1 MNDFVDATD
10 QIRDA
15 FKTEA
20 SARWVRGTGRR
31 DMVNGLLAAM
41 RNARSQEQFDNL
53 AYQFKRDVLMPYYRE
68 VVMPQGSPAQRTRFL
83 ERNTLM
89 QMRPRKPMGTYEELQ
104 KNPAFAQSRFKHLPR
119 GAQDSVPSL
128 LRIAQDPAEMDLA
141 AREMG
146 VTPEDLQTHI
156 QDAYGQRAREQFRKD
171 MTAAAMEG
179 QRYRD
184 ALAEDYERSLTGRIL
199 GTISPEVT
207 GLRLKD
213 LRSGKDT
220 PIVSWDMAKAIAKDA
235 LVGIGS
241 LYTGGIAG
249 KVVSNPIATAGL
261 GGVLDASLE
270 AARQGMSDYY
280 DWDPQNIK
288 NVGMVSATIPAGV
301 GMLTS
306 LGGKF
311 QAGRRLMRPFRRK
324 VYGMEVD
331 PAAEEVATKQNKLD
345 EIVNAIKAAESG
357 DPLAKEV
364 ADDLLE
370 ESRDFIEKS
379 HANVLRDR
387 PLTTD
392 DLRDIVMD
400 PERASKYFNPPTEEQ
415 FRGAVESKKYAGRND
430 IVNVDGQPKFES
442 DVAEEYLK
450 RAKAQWPVSYRKSA
464 GQKAPKDNFW
474 DKYAGGIVDAFS
486 REETM
491 RQRTEGRKLEDK
503 SATTALRQV
512 MEYDPDM
519 IRMWNAGFVP
529 HDEAGKKLYDEWKEK
544 FGGQQ

>member
-1 MNDFVDATD
+1 MNNFVDAND

-15 FKTEA
+15 FKTPTSVA
-20 SARWVRGTGRR
+20 WARSTGRR
-31 DMVNGLLAAM
+31 DMANALLAAM

-146 VTPEDLQTHI
+146 VTPEDLQAHI

-171 MTAAAMEG
+171 MMAAAMEG

-184 ALAEDYERSLTGRIL
+184 SLAKDYDESILGNVL
-199 GTISPEVT
+199 GTIAPEVT

-213 LRSGKDT
+213 IRTGTES
-220 PIVSWDMAKAIAKDA
+220 SNWDIAKAIANDA

-249 KVVSNPIATAGL
+249 KVVSNPMARAGL
-261 GGVLDASLE
+261 GGVFDALLE

-280 DWDPQNIK
+280 DWDPQNIRD
-288 NVGMVSATIPAGV
+288 VGMVSATIPAGV
-301 GMLTS
+301 GLITS
-306 LGGKF
+306 AAGKF
-311 QAGRRLMRPFRRK
+311 QTGRRLMRPFRKK

-357 DPLAKEV
+357 DPLAKEL

-370 ESRDFIEKS
+370 ESRDFIERS
-379 HANVLRDR
+379 HANVLNDG

-400 PERASKYFNPPTEEQ
+400 PVRSKKYFNPPTEEN
-415 FRGAVESKKYAGRND
+415 FRSAVESKKNAGPND
-430 IVNVDGQPKFES
+430 IIDVNGRPKLES
-442 DVAEEYLK
+442 DMAEDFLN
-450 RAKAQWPVSYRKSA
+450 RAKKQWPANYKKSA
-464 GQKAPKDNFW
+464 GPKGPKDNFW
-474 DKYAGGIVDAFS
+474 DKYAGDIVDVFS

-491 RQRTEGRKLEDK
+491 RQRTQGKKLEDK
-503 SATTALRQV
+503 APTTALQQV

-519 IRMWNAGFVP
+519 IRMWKAGFAP
-529 HDEAGKKLYDEWKEK
+529 HDEVGKKLYDEWKEK
-544 FGGQQ
+544 FGGQ

>member
-15 FKTEA
+15 FKTPTSVA
-20 SARWVRGTGRR
+20 WARSTGRR
-31 DMVNGLLAAM
+31 AMANALLAAM

-68 VVMPQGSPAQRTRFL
+68 VVMSQGSPSQRTRFL
-83 ERNTLM
+83 ERNSLM

-146 VTPEDLQTHI
+146 VTPEDLQAHI

-171 MTAAAMEG
+171 MMAAAMEG

-184 ALAEDYERSLTGRIL
+184 ALAEDYEKSLIGRVL

-207 GLRLKD
+207 GLRLKEIRTGTESSNWD
-213 LRSGKDT
+213 L
-220 PIVSWDMAKAIAKDA
+220 AKAIAKDA

-249 KVVSNPIATAGL
+249 KVVSNPMAQAAL
-261 GGVLDASLE
+261 GGVFDASLE

-280 DWDPQNIK
+280 DWDPANIAAT
-288 NVGMVSATIPAGV
+288 GGVSATLPVLIGGLASMGSSIPGV
-301 GMLTS
+301 GRLTRPIMRK
-306 LGGKF
+306 LRMM
-311 QAGRRLMRPFRRK
+311 QADPAEQELKSRHDMIAASRNAIEEAYESGNQLMKEGADDILEKEVRPF
-324 VYGMEVD
+324 V
-331 PAAEEVATKQNKLD
+331 
-345 EIVNAIKAAESG
+345 
-357 DPLAKEV
+357 
-364 ADDLLE
+364 E
-370 ESRDFIEKS
+370 ESPWETGVPESEKLS
-379 HANVLRDR
+379 KEKLVD
-387 PLTTD
+387 LTMD
-392 DLRDIVMD
+392 DDAVDL
-400 PERASKYFNPPTEEQ
+400 YFNPP
-415 FRGAVESKKYAGRND
+415 SKEDFAKMASRKAAGDKYA
-430 IVNVDGQPKFES
+430 
-442 DVAEEYLK
+442 EEWLD
-450 RAKAQWPVSYRKSA
+450 RAKAQWPQNWK
-464 GQKAPKDNFW
+464 KASTPEPRPTKL
-474 DKYAGGIVDAFS
+474 DKIVDFAVDAAS

-519 IRMWNAGFVP
+519 IMMWKTGFVP
-529 HDEAGKKLYDEWKEK
+529 NDVAGKKLYDEWKEK

>member
-146 VTPEDLQTHI
+146 VTPEDLQAHI

-184 ALAEDYERSLTGRIL
+184 ALAEDYERSLTGRVL

-207 GLRLKD
+207 GLRLKE
-213 LRSGKDT
+213 LRTGTES
-220 PIVSWDMAKAIAKDA
+220 SNWDMAKAIAKDA

-249 KVVSNPIATAGL
+249 KVVSNPLARSGL
-261 GGVLDASLE
+261 GGVFDASLE

-280 DWDPQNIK
+280 DWDPQNIRD
-288 NVGMVSATIPAGV
+288 VGMVSATIPAGV

-306 LGGKF
+306 IGGKF
-311 QAGRRLMRPFRRK
+311 PGMRRLMRPFRKK

-345 EIVNAIKAAESG
+345 EIVNATKAAESG
-357 DPLAKEV
+357 DPLAKEL

-379 HANVLRDR
+379 HANVFRDR

-400 PERASKYFNPPTEEQ
+400 PKRSARYFNPPTEEQ
-415 FRGAVESKKYAGRND
+415 FRGAVESKKYAGKND

-450 RAKAQWPVSYRKSA
+450 RAKAQWPANYKKSA
-464 GQKAPKDNFW
+464 GPKAPKENFW

-503 SATTALRQV
+503 SPTIALKQV

-544 FGGQQ
+544 FGGQ

>member
-68 VVMPQGSPAQRTRFL
+68 VVMPQGGPAQRTRFL

-146 VTPEDLQTHI
+146 VTPEDLQAHI

-184 ALAEDYERSLTGRIL
+184 SLAKDYEESVLGNVL

-213 LRSGKDT
+213 IRTGTES
-220 PIVSWDMAKAIAKDA
+220 SNWDLAKAIAKDA

-241 LYTGGIAG
+241 LYTGAAAG
-249 KVVSNPIATAGL
+249 KIVSNPLARNVL
-261 GGVLDASLE
+261 GGVFDAGIE

-280 DWDPQNIK
+280 GWDPANIAA
-288 NVGMVSATIPAGV
+288 VGGVSATLPAAV
-301 GMLTS
+301 GGLAAMGSGLPGMGRFTRPIMRK
-306 LGGKF
+306 LRMM
-311 QAGRRLMRPFRRK
+311 QADPAEQELKARHDLISASRDATEAAYDSGNRLMKEGADDILEKEVRPF
-324 VYGMEVD
+324 V
-331 PAAEEVATKQNKLD
+331 
-345 EIVNAIKAAESG
+345 
-357 DPLAKEV
+357 
-364 ADDLLE
+364 E
-370 ESRDFIEKS
+370 ESPWETGTPEGQRMSKDKL
-379 HANVLRDR
+379 VD
-387 PLTTD
+387 LTMD
-392 DLRDIVMD
+392 DEAVDL
-400 PERASKYFNPPTEEQ
+400 YFNPPSEEELAAMST
-415 FRGAVESKKYAGRND
+415 R
-430 IVNVDGQPKFES
+430 
-442 DVAEEYLK
+442 
-450 RAKAQWPVSYRKSA
+450 KAL
-464 GQKAPKDNFW
+464 G
-474 DKYAGGIVDAFS
+474 DKYAEEWLDRVKRQWPENWKKTSTPQPKPTTLDKVIGLGVDVAS

-491 RQRTEGRKLEDK
+491 RQRAKGKKLEDK
-503 SATTALRQV
+503 SPTTALRQV

-519 IRMWNAGFVP
+519 IRMWNAGFAP

-544 FGGQQ
+544 FGGQ

>member
-104 KNPAFAQSRFKHLPR
+104 KNPAFAQSRFKNIPR

-128 LRIAQDPAEMDLA
+128 LRIAQDPVEMDLA

-146 VTPEDLQTHI
+146 VTPEDLQAHI

-171 MTAAAMEG
+171 MMAAAMEG

-184 ALAEDYERSLTGRIL
+184 ALAEDYEKSLTGRVL

-213 LRSGKDT
+213 IRTGTES
-220 PIVSWDMAKAIAKDA
+220 SNWDLAKAIVKDA

-249 KVVSNPIATAGL
+249 KVVSNPMARAGL
-261 GGVLDASLE
+261 GGVFDASLE

-280 DWDPQNIK
+280 DWDPQNIRD
-288 NVGMVSATIPAGV
+288 VGMVSATIPAGV

-311 QAGRRLMRPFRRK
+311 QTGRRLMRPFRKK

-345 EIVNAIKAAESG
+345 EIVNATKEAEFG

-370 ESRDFIEKS
+370 ESRDFIERS
-379 HANVLRDR
+379 HANVLNDG

-400 PERASKYFNPPTEEQ
+400 PVRSKKYFNPPTEEN
-415 FRGAVESKKYAGRND
+415 FRSAVESKRNAGPND
-430 IVNVDGQPKFES
+430 IIDVNGKPKLES
-442 DVAEEYLK
+442 DVAEDFLN
-450 RAKAQWPVSYRKSA
+450 RAKKQWPANYKKSA
-464 GQKAPKDNFW
+464 GPKGPKDNFW
-474 DKYAGGIVDAFS
+474 DKYAGDIVDVFS

-491 RQRTEGRKLEDK
+491 RQRTQGKKLEDK
-503 SATTALRQV
+503 APTTALKQV

-519 IRMWNAGFVP
+519 IRMWKAGFIP
-529 HDEAGKKLYDEWKEK
+529 NDAAGKKLYDEWKEK
-544 FGGQQ
+544 FGG

>member
-1 MNDFVDATD
+1 MNDFSEMAD
-10 QIRDA
+10 QILDS
-15 FKTEA
+15 FKTPT
-20 SARWVRGTGRR
+20 SAAWARKTGRR
-31 DMVNGLLAAM
+31 DMANALLDAM
-41 RNARSQEQFDNL
+41 RKARSQEQFDNL
-53 AYQFKRDVLMPYYRE
+53 AYRFKRDVLMPYYRE
-68 VVMPQGSPAQRTRFL
+68 VVMPQGSPSQRSEFL

-104 KNPAFAQSRFKHLPR
+104 KNPAFAQSRFKHLPS
-119 GAQDSVPSL
+119 GTQDSVPSL
-128 LRIAQDPAEMDLA
+128 LRIAQDPAEIDLA

-146 VTPEDLQTHI
+146 VAPEDLQAHI
-156 QDAYGQRAREQFRKD
+156 QDAYGRRAREQFRKD
-171 MTAAAMEG
+171 MMAAAMEG

-184 ALAEDYERSLTGRIL
+184 ALAEDYERSLTGRVL
-199 GTISPEVT
+199 GAISPEVT

-213 LRSGKDT
+213 IRTGTES
-220 PIVSWDMAKAIAKDA
+220 SNWDMAKAIAKDA

-249 KVVSNPIATAGL
+249 KVVSNPMARAGL

-280 DWDPQNIK
+280 DWDPQNIRD
-288 NVGMVSATIPAGV
+288 VGMVSATIPAGV

-311 QAGRRLMRPFRRK
+311 QTGRRLMRPFRKK

-345 EIVNAIKAAESG
+345 EMVNATKAAESG

-370 ESRDFIEKS
+370 ESRDFIERS
-379 HANVLRDR
+379 HANVLNDG

-400 PERASKYFNPPTEEQ
+400 PVRSKKYFNPPTEENL
-415 FRGAVESKKYAGRND
+415 RSAVESKKYAGPND
-430 IVNVDGQPKFES
+430 IIDVNGQPKFES

-450 RAKAQWPVSYRKSA
+450 RTKAQWPANYRKSA
-464 GQKAPKDNFW
+464 GPRGPKDNFW
-474 DKYAGGIVDAFS
+474 DKYAGDIVDVFS

-491 RQRTEGRKLEDK
+491 RQRTQGKKLEDK

-519 IRMWNAGFVP
+519 IRMWKAGFTP

-544 FGGQQ
+544 FGG